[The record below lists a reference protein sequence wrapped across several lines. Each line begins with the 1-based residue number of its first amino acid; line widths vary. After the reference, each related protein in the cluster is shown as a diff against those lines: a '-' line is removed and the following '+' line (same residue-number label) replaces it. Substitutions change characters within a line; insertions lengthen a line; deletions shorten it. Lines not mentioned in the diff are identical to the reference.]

1 MFYADI
7 TLEDCY
13 NNYDVCDFI
22 CDGDSKTVDII
33 YKGKVKKNGD
43 R

>member
-13 NNYDVCDFI
+13 NNNDVCDFI

-33 YKGKVKKNGD
+33 YKGKVKKNGN